1 MRTGSPH
8 AALVAVALIV
18 ATAAAVRTQ
27 AVAPPDQHIVRVDGH
42 PLTVW
47 ARQPPSPRAA
57 VLLIHGRTWS
67 SLPDFDLEV
76 PRLQRSVLRSLV
88 SRGLAAYAVDLRG
101 YGATPRDATGWLT
114 PGRAAEDV
122 EGVLQW
128 IAERHRGLPRPA
140 VVGWSRGAAI
150 GMLAVQRAPALA
162 SSLVMFGFAFEPGS
176 RFADATSSSLPARQR
191 NTADAARSDFISPR
205 VTPPAVIRAF
215 VDQALRAD
223 PVMVDLRGDG
233 EFNELDPH
241 RLSRPVLILYGE
253 RDPTVIAVHAAR
265 LAASFTGAP
274 ARLVV
279 LAGADHAAHLENT
292 HELWVS
298 AVDDFVSGR

>member
-1 MRTGSPH
+1 MRTGSPL
-8 AALVAVALIV
+8 AGLVAVALTV
-18 ATAAAVRTQ
+18 TAVAAVRAQ
-27 AVAPPDQHIVRVDGH
+27 SAVPPDRHVVRVDGH

-47 ARQPPSPRAA
+47 ARQPPVPRGA

-67 SLPDFDLEV
+67 SLPDFDLDV
-76 PRLQRSVLRSLV
+76 PRLQRSVLTSLV

-122 EGVLQW
+122 QEVLAW
-128 IAERHRGLPRPA
+128 IAERHQGLPPPA

-150 GMLAVQRAPALA
+150 GMLAVQRAPARA
-162 SSLVMFGFAFEPGS
+162 SSLVMFGFAFEPGT
-176 RFADATSSSLPARQR
+176 RFAEATPSISPARQR
-191 NTADAARSDFISPR
+191 NTADAARSDFVSPR

-233 EFNELDPH
+233 EFSELDPT

-253 RDPTVIAVHAAR
+253 RDPTVTAAHATR
-265 LAASFTGAP
+265 LAAAFTNAP

-279 LAGADHAAHLENT
+279 LPGADHAAHLENT
-292 HELWVS
+292 HDLWVRT
-298 AVDDFVSGR
+298 VDDFVSGR

>member
-1 MRTGSPH
+1 MRIGSQPVG
-8 AALVAVALIV
+8 LVVVTAVV
-18 ATAAAVRTQ
+18 ATVAAVGAQT
-27 AVAPPDQHIVRVDGH
+27 VAPPDQHIVRVDGH

-47 ARQPPSPRAA
+47 ARQPPAPRGA

-67 SLPDFDLEV
+67 SLPDFDLAV
-76 PRLQRSVLRSLV
+76 PKLPRSVLTSLV
-88 SRGLAAYAVDLRG
+88 ARGLAAYAVDLRG

-122 EGVLQW
+122 LGVLAW

-176 RFADATSSSLPARQR
+176 RFADAAPSGAPARQR

-215 VDQALRAD
+215 VDQALRTD

-233 EFNELDPH
+233 EFNELDPA

-253 RDPTVIAVHAAR
+253 RDPALSPVHAAR
-265 LAASFTGAP
+265 LAAAVTGAP

-279 LAGADHAAHLENT
+279 LPGADHAAHLENT
-292 HELWVS
+292 HDLWVS
-298 AVDDFVSGR
+298 AIDDFVSGR

>member
-1 MRTGSPH
+1 MRTGLQS
-8 AALVAVALIV
+8 AGILAVALI
-18 ATAAAVRTQ
+18 AAAVATVRTQ
-27 AVAPPDQHIVRVDGH
+27 TAARPDQHIVRVDGH

-47 ARQPPSPRAA
+47 ARQPPVPRAA

-76 PRLQRSVLRSLV
+76 PRLQRSVLTSFV
-88 SRGLAAYAVDLRG
+88 ARGLAAYAVDLRG

-114 PGRAAEDV
+114 PGRAADDV
-122 EGVLQW
+122 QGVLAW
-128 IAERHRGLPRPA
+128 IAERHRGLPPPA

-162 SSLVMFGFAFEPGS
+162 SSLVLFGFAFEPGI
-176 RFADATSSSLPARQR
+176 RFADVAPSTAPARQR
-191 NTADAARSDFISPR
+191 NTAEAARSDFISPR

-215 VDQALRAD
+215 VEQALRAD

-233 EFNELDPH
+233 EFNELDPA
-241 RLSRPVLILYGE
+241 RVSRPVLVLYGE
-253 RDPTVIAVHAAR
+253 RDPTVIAAHAAS
-265 LAASFTGAP
+265 LAAAFPGAP
-274 ARLVV
+274 ARITV
-279 LAGADHAAHLENT
+279 LPGADHAAHLENT